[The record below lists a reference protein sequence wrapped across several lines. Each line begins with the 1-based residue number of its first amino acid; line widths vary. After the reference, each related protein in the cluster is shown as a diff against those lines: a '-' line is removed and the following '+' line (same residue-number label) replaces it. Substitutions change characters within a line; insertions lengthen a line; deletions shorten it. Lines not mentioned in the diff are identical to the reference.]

1 MRRSFHARRGDGTPG
16 LAARAGMT
24 HTRRMTDL
32 ALIPWAETAPPV
44 EATLRA
50 RLERE
55 GFSVFAWTDAP
66 GARYAPHA
74 HDRDES
80 IWVVAGEI
88 AFTAAGRTVR
98 LGPGDRLLLP
108 AGTVHAAEGRR
119 ARPTSSERRGEGRA
133 AAPARR
139 APRPLRH
146 GGLWLAAGSPR
157 TRRGGLRRAA

>member
-32 ALIPWAETAPPV
+32 ALIPWAEAAPPV

-80 IWVVAGEI
+80 IWVVRVRSSLPLR
-88 AFTAAGRTVR
+88 AARFVWA
-98 LGPGDRLLLP
+98 PGTGCCCRP
-108 AGTVHAAEGRR
+108 APCTPRRPGRR

-157 TRRGGLRRAA
+157 TRRGGLRR

>member
-1 MRRSFHARRGDGTPG
+1 
-16 LAARAGMT
+16 
-24 HTRRMTDL
+24 MTDL
-32 ALIPWAETAPPV
+32 ALIPWAEAAPPV

-88 AFTAAGRTVR
+88 VFTAAGRTVR

-108 AGTVHAAEGRR
+108 AGTVHTAEAGPAGATYLVGE
-119 ARPTSSERRGEGRA
+119 AR
-133 AAPARR
+133 
-139 APRPLRH
+139 
-146 GGLWLAAGSPR
+146 
-157 TRRGGLRRAA
+157 

>member
-1 MRRSFHARRGDGTPG
+1 MP
-16 LAARAGMT
+16 AGMT
-24 HTRRMTDL
+24 DTRRMADL
-32 ALIPWAETAPPV
+32 ALIPWAEAAPPA

-108 AGTVHAAEGRR
+108 AGNVHTAEAGPAGATYLVGE
-119 ARPTSSERRGEGRA
+119 AR
-133 AAPARR
+133 
-139 APRPLRH
+139 
-146 GGLWLAAGSPR
+146 
-157 TRRGGLRRAA
+157 